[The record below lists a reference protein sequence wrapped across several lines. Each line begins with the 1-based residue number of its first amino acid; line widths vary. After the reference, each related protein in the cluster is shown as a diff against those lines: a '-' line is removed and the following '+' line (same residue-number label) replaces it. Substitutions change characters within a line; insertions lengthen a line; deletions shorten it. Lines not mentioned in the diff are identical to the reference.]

1 MKPTINFIFNIGHRC
16 FSPDFLETYKLR
28 KIQSPFDFV
37 FIDYES
43 ALKAI
48 ATKFADYLYDIV
60 FFNKNA
66 EQIVLY
72 NTKNT
77 ADANT
82 VINPKFYE
90 LLKQNVGYMAHD
102 YNGNNLFINQNYLDA
117 AAADTTE
124 LAGNT
129 YNWNTICMFLHHNV
143 LDPTVNN
150 VITKVCETFNYI
162 IDKYCETTALL
173 YITKIITCDNISI
186 GDYMNYILQIKKK
199 YDIKCYIIV
208 IFACD
213 NIENTDT
220 REYYYE
226 EEKTLFILKKVD
238 NYETQYAE
246 YGLDTLLDYENEY
259 NVITKYFD
267 IELTEPNDI

>member
-1 MKPTINFIFNIGHRC
+1 MKPTLNFIFNIGHRC
-16 FSPDFLETYKLR
+16 FSPDFLDTYKLR

-72 NTKNT
+72 NAKNT
-77 ADANT
+77 ADANPI
-82 VINPKFYE
+82 INPKFYE
-90 LLKQNVGYMAHD
+90 LLKQDVGYMAHD
-102 YNGNNLFINQNYLDA
+102 YNDNNLFINQNYLDTATA
-117 AAADTTE
+117 ATTTE
-124 LAGNT
+124 LSGNT

-150 VITKVCETFNYI
+150 VITKVCEKFNYI
-162 IDKYCETTALL
+162 IDKYCETTALI
-173 YITKIITCDNISI
+173 YITKIITCDNNGI
-186 GDYMNYILQIKKK
+186 GDYMNNMLQKKREHN
-199 YDIKCYIIV
+199 IKCYIIV
-208 IFACD
+208 IVACD
-213 NIENTDT
+213 NIENAQHFF
-220 REYYYE
+220 E
-226 EEKTLFILKKVD
+226 EDKTLFIVKKVD
-238 NYETQYAE
+238 DYDTQYAE
-246 YGLDTLLDYENEY
+246 YGLDTILNYENEF

-267 IELTEPNDI
+267 VQLIEPNDI